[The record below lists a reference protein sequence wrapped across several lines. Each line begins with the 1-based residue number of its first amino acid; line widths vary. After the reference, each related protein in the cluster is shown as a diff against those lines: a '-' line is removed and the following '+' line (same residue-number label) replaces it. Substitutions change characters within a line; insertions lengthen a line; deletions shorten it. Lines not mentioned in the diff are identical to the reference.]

1 MRIWGKVIKNNK
13 IIKDEVVI
21 SDGEGSYQ
29 DNLKLCI
36 KELCYKLDI
45 SKPYWLP
52 PNVKEYNRRRKT
64 TFNENHFIDEI
75 DFDKFIIEEIS
86 SEEN

>member
-1 MRIWGKVIKNNK
+1 MIKIWGKLIKNNK
-13 IIKDEVVI
+13 IIKNEVAI
-21 SDGEGSYQ
+21 SDVEGTYQ

-36 KELCYKLDI
+36 KELCYKFEI

-86 SEEN
+86 DK